1 MKMAA
6 AAAAPAGLLLAL
18 VLAPLAIIAQQPRS
32 LPASNL
38 PVPTADVSPRLQ
50 ENVAHPLAAPFPE
63 PHSSEDWKKLAAMRD
78 AARVEGLPELLKSL
92 RVAMKPATIGGV
104 KTYAITPEQ
113 IAPENRRRLLVHVH
127 GGAYVFYGGESG
139 TREAI
144 LMAHYGKIK
153 VISVDYRM
161 PPDHPF
167 PAAIDDTVA
176 VWKEAI
182 KTTPPS
188 SIGLFGTSTGGGLTL
203 ATVLRLKQ
211 LKLPLPG
218 AIGPGTPWSDLTKT
232 GDSYFTNANI
242 DNVLIDYE
250 RLLGPC
256 ARLYANGHDLK
267 DPLLSPVYGDFHGFP
282 PTILLSGTRDLFL
295 SNTVRVHRKLR
306 QAGVVADLHV
316 FEAQSHGQYM
326 LDQIDSEESRETFT
340 ELSLFFNRYLR
351 RVAAR

>member
-1 MKMAA
+1 MTWNRAFIFLVPALAA
-6 AAAAPAGLLLAL
+6 G
-18 VLAPLAIIAQQPRS
+18 QQPRV
-32 LPASNL
+32 LPAHSL
-38 PVPTADVSPRLQ
+38 PVPAVDVSARLQ
-50 ENVAHPLAAPFPE
+50 ENIARPLATPFQE
-63 PHSSEDWKKLAAMRD
+63 PKTAEEWKKLAAFRD
-78 AARVEGLPELLKSL
+78 SDRVKGLPELLASL
-92 RVAMKPATIGGV
+92 RVKMTAETIAGV
-104 KTYAITPEQ
+104 KTFAIVPES
-113 IAPENRRRLLVHVH
+113 IAAENRGRLLIHVH

-144 LMAHYGKIK
+144 LMAHHGRIK

-182 KTTPPS
+182 KRNKPA

-211 LKLPLPG
+211 LGLPLPG

-232 GDSYFTNANI
+232 GDSYFTNENI
-242 DNVLIDYE
+242 DNVLVDYE

-267 DPLLSPVYGDFHGFP
+267 DPLLSPVYGDFRGFP
-282 PTILLSGTRDLFL
+282 PAILLSGTRDLFL
-295 SNTVRVHRKLR
+295 SNTVRVHRKMR

-316 FEAQSHGQYM
+316 FEGQSHGQYM
-326 LDQIDSEESRETFT
+326 LDQVDSEESRETFA
-340 ELSLFFNRYLR
+340 ELSRFFGRHLR
-351 RVAAR
+351 K